1 MKKYSIVFSFIM
13 MIAIA
18 APAGAY
24 NFNFASDYYWDAVQG
39 KDTGYT
45 SPYAGAIVET
55 FDPNANSNLGWTLTG
70 NYEIRLGSIT
80 PAAAPWWDNNPNDGG
95 APAGAR
101 DASYFLTVPKEPL
114 SNGISV
120 TIDFN
125 DAVYNYF
132 GLWWGSM
139 DRYNTL
145 EFLNGTTVVDTVYG
159 TTFSSGSGA
168 QDLAETNKY
177 VNFYGMPDFNA
188 VRLTS
193 TNYAFEVDNLAVG
206 HNVVPEPATMLLL
219 GLGLAGL
226 AGARRKFKK

>member
-18 APAGAY
+18 APVGAY
-24 NFNFASDYYWDAVQG
+24 NHDFNYLYG
-39 KDTGYT
+39 NGGYT
-45 SPYAGAIVET
+45 SPYSAIVET

-70 NYEIRLGSIT
+70 NYDIRLGSIT

-139 DRYNTL
+139 DTYNTL
-145 EFLNGTTVVDTVYG
+145 EFLDANGGVVATVVG
-159 TTFSSGSGA
+159 TDFSDGSGE
-168 QDLAETNKY
+168 QDLSKTNKY
-177 VNFYGMPDFNA
+177 VNFYGMDDFYA

-206 HNVVPEPATMLLL
+206 YNVVPEPLTAILLGCGLL
-219 GLGLAGL
+219 GLLGL
-226 AGARRKFKK
+226 RRKLG